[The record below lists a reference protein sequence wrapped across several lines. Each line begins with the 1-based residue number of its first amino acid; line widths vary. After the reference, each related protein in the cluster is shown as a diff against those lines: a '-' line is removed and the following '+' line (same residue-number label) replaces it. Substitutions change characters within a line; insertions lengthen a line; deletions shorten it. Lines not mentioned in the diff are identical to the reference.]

1 MICRFM
7 GNQREYIASGGF
19 AAYLYE
25 DHPGWKPMV
34 INGVKAKVVK
44 LITDKTGTH
53 SGLPSY
59 ANTSTMYLRVG
70 HDGEV
75 IQAKLY
81 KDRKHCLDFD
91 WGHVHKNAGEKTV
104 FPKGVVHVQTYSVNN
119 IGVRYSNNARL
130 MTEGEIKKYGA
141 ILKAFNPHVKF
152 RP

>member
-1 MICRFM
+1 M
-7 GNQREYIASGGF
+7 GNQREYIASGGYS
-19 AAYLYE
+19 AYLYE
-25 DHPGWKPMV
+25 DHPNWKPMI

-130 MTEGEIKKYGA
+130 MTESEIKKYGA
-141 ILKAFNPHVKF
+141 ILKAFNPHVRF

>member
-1 MICRFM
+1 M
-7 GNQREYIASGGF
+7 GNQREYIASGGYS
-19 AAYLYE
+19 AYLYE
-25 DHPGWKPMV
+25 DHPNWKPMI

-91 WGHVHKNAGEKTV
+91 WGQPG
-104 FPKGVVHVQTYSVNN
+104 
-119 IGVRYSNNARL
+119 
-130 MTEGEIKKYGA
+130 KKQYFLKVLFMFKL
-141 ILKAFNPHVKF
+141 ILSTILGYVILTMHD
-152 RP
+152 

>member
-1 MICRFM
+1 M

-19 AAYLYE
+19 SAYLYE
-25 DHPGWKPMV
+25 DHPDRKPMF
-34 INGVKAKVVK
+34 INGVRAKVVK

-130 MTEGEIKKYGA
+130 MTESEIKKYGA
-141 ILKAFNPHVKF
+141 ILKAFNPNVKF